1 MLLRGTVRYG
11 IIGIEAVHGIRR
23 YSIFAIP
30 SVSGSDINDAPFPIP
45 EDILNNK
52 DHHYLSLLV

>member
-1 MLLRGTVRYG
+1 VAYLFGPRESLNATRPLPTF
-11 IIGIEAVHGIRR
+11 
-23 YSIFAIP
+23 SI
-30 SVSGSDINDAPFPIP
+30 SSDINDAPFPIP